1 MIRLVIILNSNN
13 IIVVVFR
20 NRKIKVRLPRNAPK
34 IILFK
39 EVFLFNVRFTVINNK
54 KSIIKFSKA
63 MRSIYRVISSPN
75 LL

>member
-13 IIVVVFR
+13 IIVVIFR

-39 EVFLFNVRFTVINNK
+39 EAFLFNVRFTVINNK